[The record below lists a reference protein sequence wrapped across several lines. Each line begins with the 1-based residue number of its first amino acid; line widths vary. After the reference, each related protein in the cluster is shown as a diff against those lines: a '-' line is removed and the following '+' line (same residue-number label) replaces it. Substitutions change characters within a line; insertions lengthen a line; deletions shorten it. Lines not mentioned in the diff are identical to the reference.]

1 MRIRLHP
8 WAAVLTAAMALG
20 CGGARSNG
28 LDDTSGPSPRVA
40 EPGQVGPSTDP
51 PDATLSNLGDT
62 DAELF
67 MPGANN
73 DAGVVVQSG
82 ACAAGVYQG
91 KFLTYVGAGGDGG
104 SPGIFSF
111 MWNGSLT
118 IDLTA
123 QKITMT
129 SMTVGE
135 LPTTTTSSTLEIA
148 DGGALDGSDTM
159 GGTFFANLI
168 GSLDCAPDA
177 GPPYRLT
184 ASLSNA
190 AYKLPYFST
199 AMIGHLTADYQEAGA
214 GIPPMLVNG
223 QILVAGVWT
232 DGGAPYASASGTWT
246 ATWTSAQ

>member
-1 MRIRLHP
+1 MTIHLPP
-8 WAAVLTAAMALG
+8 WALAPVAALALG
-20 CGGARSNG
+20 CGGTGSNG
-28 LDDTSGPSPRVA
+28 LGDTGGPSSNPA
-40 EPGQVGPSTDP
+40 PPHGGPSSDQ
-51 PDATLSNLGDT
+51 PDATLSNFGDT

-67 MPGANN
+67 MPGAAV
-73 DAGVVVQSG
+73 DAGVANQAG
-82 ACAAGVYQG
+82 PCTAGVYQG
-91 KFLTYVGAGGDGG
+91 KYMTYVGAGGDGG

-135 LPTTTTSSTLEIA
+135 LPTTVTTSTLEIA

-159 GGTFFANLI
+159 GGTFFANLV

-177 GPPYRLT
+177 GPPYHLT
-184 ASLSNA
+184 ATLSNGE
-190 AYKLPYFST
+190 YKLPYFST
-199 AMIGHLTADYQEAGA
+199 MMIGHLTADYQEAGA
-214 GIPPMLVNG
+214 GTPSMLVNG

-246 ATWTSAQ
+246 ATWIAAQ